1 MLSLRFRLPDGC
13 LHDGCVLRVPED
25 GGGHRSVPLRPEIG
39 SVSESDRFRSR
50 FVPDGF
56 RNENAPNDVPRAV
69 RCESPDRCRVHRSV
83 RRRCSRVRC
92 AVRFSGCSVRCAT
105 RSGRCCVGCAVRP
118 DRYSFLRAIRGFR
131 LVRFDYSVHGGRVF
145 RGVHSGWQRVPV
157 FRPCG
162 IPKRRPLLRRAP
174 LFRFSRSS
182 ARSLRRRLRPL
193 RLEPLPSK
201 RVMLSSSER

>member
-145 RGVHSGWQRVPV
+145 RGVTPVGSGFLFSSLRDSETAAASAAL
-157 FRPCG
+157 
-162 IPKRRPLLRRAP
+162 PLRAP

-193 RLEPLPSK
+193 RLEPLRRS
-201 RVMLSSSER
+201 V

>member
-162 IPKRRPLLRRAP
+162 IPKRRPLLRR
-174 LFRFSRSS
+174 FRCGHRCSGSRVTLPGRCGVGCGPCVWSRCR
-182 ARSLRRRLRPL
+182 RS
-193 RLEPLPSK
+193 
-201 RVMLSSSER
+201 V